1 VEWVSI
7 LPFRRKKTDEN
18 SELNQLIDLAQ
29 KGDPNLRN
37 KLLED
42 YIPFIAKSA
51 SQATGRYIEP
61 GVDDEFSVALAAFN
75 EAIDRYDLDKGASFL
90 GFADTVIKRRL
101 IDYYRSQTARKKDV
115 PFSDFDMDDGEDNV
129 VNYVEVQKSLEIH
142 HKELET
148 KNRQEEIL
156 RFTEMLSE
164 FGISLEELVELSPKH
179 ADARQNAMD
188 VARIIADDRVMKD
201 YLLEKKSL
209 PLKLLTSQINVSRKT
224 VERQRKYIIA
234 IALIL
239 IGEFEMLQDYIQ

>member
-1 VEWVSI
+1 MSI
-7 LPFRRKKTDEN
+7 LPFRRKKTDEY
-18 SELNQLIDLAQ
+18 SDLNQLIELAQ
-29 KGDPNLRN
+29 KGDPYVRN

-61 GVDDEFSVALAAFN
+61 GVDDEFSIALSAFN
-75 EAIDRYDLDKGASFL
+75 EAINRYDLEKGASFL

-101 IDYYRSQTARKKDV
+101 IDYYRSQSARKKDV
-115 PFSDFDMDDGEDNV
+115 PFSDFDMDDGEDNI
-129 VNYVEVQKSLEIH
+129 VNYVEIQKSMEVH
-142 HKELET
+142 SQELDT
-148 KNRQEEIL
+148 INRQEEIL
-156 RFTEMLSE
+156 RFGQLLSE
-164 FGISLEELVELSPKH
+164 FDISLEELVELSPKH

-188 VARIIADDRVMKD
+188 VARIIAEDQEMRD

-209 PLKLLTSQINVSRKT
+209 PLKLLSSRISVSRKT

-234 IALIL
+234 ITLIL